1 MHICYRIM
9 ILDYNYSKKKRNLSI
24 SYITESGGKK
34 VLNFNVDKFKTFYS
48 TPNGKYE
55 NWDGSKCDIK
65 YTENPSKFDIK
76 TFIEEMNPRYKK
88 LLEGRTAPK
97 VYTFDIETKLNE
109 NRDFPEPSLA
119 REEITTISI
128 VSPELNCIV
137 LGTRKLDEAGESYL
151 RENFINYLNNVNFF
165 KTLNLPQ
172 PYVRYIYFEREEDML
187 KYFLQMVAQIPVLSG
202 WNCIQFDW
210 NYITHRIRNYFPNL
224 SIVLSSCIQSLV
236 TKNFTNQRGDNIDLP
251 MPQHTVIIDMMDV
264 MDMDIA
270 VMPIKESK
278 SLEYISS
285 ETPGLGIHKIEYDGD
300 LQDLYESDY
309 PRYVFYNAIDSIL
322 VQLINYRYKTLDNI
336 YTQALYCHTKIQDCF
351 SKIALSE
358 ALVFLDFYNRGVKV
372 VYNKE
377 HQEERGRLLGA
388 YVKNPIPGLHSFV
401 TCNDFASLYPS
412 TIRTCN
418 LSYENFVGA
427 FYDKKK
433 LAKYEMDIAHYI
445 VIGPNVFTNKGT
457 AAKPEL
463 GNFVDK
469 FIDENALIPYKDNPK
484 YFVSVNGCV
493 YKNDKDYSFRRI
505 QAQLKSNRDRDKYLA
520 KQLKATVSYDTK
532 HIIEKSQIEDR
543 VYNKNICNYLS
554 KMGYDIKCSQDIY
567 KLRDMNKFYKELEV
581 EISYLFSSEQAMKL
595 LMNSM
600 YGGSSHI
607 AFYWFNIHLANDIT
621 GESRNLI
628 HKMEHHIPDFWRNNW
643 LKLKDLHKQLG
654 IEVDE
659 KKALEVLDDCKMQWD
674 DPEAYHEKSWVIPVY
689 GDTDSLYLSY
699 NQLLKTIKGYEDM
712 SIEQKRDIIV
722 RLNTEFMDNH
732 NCEYIKEYYDTRF
745 GQSVHEFELETLN
758 YSGCW
763 IDTKKRYAQILLWKD
778 GEKYDIDSLPLKI
791 KGLEMIKSS
800 YPKQAREGLKR
811 VVRFMLENPE
821 DPYLIQRLNILVQEE
836 KQKFY
841 NANIED
847 ICLNQK
853 VNGYTKYI
861 LDDTNAETGLK
872 IGPKT
877 PAGVQALGM
886 YNWLRN
892 TKKLPGDPIYSGK
905 VKMYTIK
912 NNNKKGIERSFA
924 YVSQHYPKW
933 ADQYAPIDRAKMFEK
948 TFLDPLNRITNGS
961 MGLEPLKIDGYIQTT
976 LF

>member
-76 TFIEEMNPRYKK
+76 TFIEEMNPQYKK

-137 LGTRKLDEAGESYL
+137 LGTRKLEEAGESYL
-151 RENFINYLNNVNFF
+151 KENFINYLNNVKFF

-187 KYFLQMVAQIPVLSG
+187 KYFLQMIAQIPVLSG

-224 SIVLSSCIQSLV
+224 SIVLSSCTQSLV
-236 TKNFTNQRGDNIDLP
+236 TKNFTNQRGDKIDLP

-358 ALVFLDFYNRGVKV
+358 ALVFLDFYNRGVKI
-372 VYNKE
+372 VYNND
-377 HQEERGRLLGA
+377 HREERGRLLGA

-433 LAKYEMDIAHYI
+433 LAKYESDITRYI

-520 KQLKATVSYDTK
+520 KQLNAIVLYDTK

-554 KMGYDIKCSQDIY
+554 KMGYNIKCSQDIY
-567 KLRDMNKFYKELEV
+567 KLPDMNKFYKELEG

-643 LKLKDLHKQLG
+643 LKLKDLHNQLE

-689 GDTDSLYLSY
+689 GDTDSTFKDSMIYTKLYGDTNEKEHITIEDLWERNEDNLVTILPNGTEIALCEEKILNYDSSDRLQY
-699 NQLLKTIKGYEDM
+699 GKANYIMRHKVRKPKWKLRTKSGKEVIVTNDHSMIVFRDGKKIEVKPRDILKTDK
-712 SIEQKRDIIV
+712 
-722 RLNTEFMDNH
+722 
-732 NCEYIKEYYDTRF
+732 
-745 GQSVHEFELETLN
+745 
-758 YSGCW
+758 
-763 IDTKKRYAQILLWKD
+763 
-778 GEKYDIDSLPLKI
+778 
-791 KGLEMIKSS
+791 
-800 YPKQAREGLKR
+800 
-811 VVRFMLENPE
+811 
-821 DPYLIQRLNILVQEE
+821 ILV
-836 KQKFY
+836 
-841 NANIED
+841 
-847 ICLNQK
+847 
-853 VNGYTKYI
+853 
-861 LDDTNAETGLK
+861 
-872 IGPKT
+872 
-877 PAGVQALGM
+877 
-886 YNWLRN
+886 
-892 TKKLPGDPIYSGK
+892 
-905 VKMYTIK
+905 VK
-912 NNNKKGIERSFA
+912 N
-924 YVSQHYPKW
+924 
-933 ADQYAPIDRAKMFEK
+933 
-948 TFLDPLNRITNGS
+948 
-961 MGLEPLKIDGYIQTT
+961 
-976 LF
+976 

>member
-1 MHICYRIM
+1 M

-128 VSPELNCIV
+128 VSPDLNCIV
-137 LGTRKLDEAGESYL
+137 LGTRKLDEAGELYL
-151 RENFINYLNNVNFF
+151 KENFINYLNNVNFF

-372 VYNKE
+372 VYDKDRRE
-377 HQEERGRLLGA
+377 GRGRLLGA

-433 LAKYEMDIAHYI
+433 LMKYETDIAHYI

-463 GNFVDK
+463 GDFVDK

-554 KMGYDIKCSQDIY
+554 KIGYDIKCSQDIY
-567 KLRDMNKFYKELEV
+567 KLTDMNKFYKELER

-689 GDTDSLYLSY
+689 GDTDSTFKNSMIHTELYGDTNKKEHITIEDLWERNEDNLVTILPNGTEIALCEEKILNYDSSD
-699 NQLLKTIKGYEDM
+699 QLRYGKANYIMRHKVRKPKWKLRTKSGKEVIVTNDHSMIVFRDGKKIEVKPRDILKTDK
-712 SIEQKRDIIV
+712 
-722 RLNTEFMDNH
+722 
-732 NCEYIKEYYDTRF
+732 
-745 GQSVHEFELETLN
+745 
-758 YSGCW
+758 
-763 IDTKKRYAQILLWKD
+763 
-778 GEKYDIDSLPLKI
+778 
-791 KGLEMIKSS
+791 
-800 YPKQAREGLKR
+800 
-811 VVRFMLENPE
+811 
-821 DPYLIQRLNILVQEE
+821 ILV
-836 KQKFY
+836 
-841 NANIED
+841 
-847 ICLNQK
+847 
-853 VNGYTKYI
+853 V
-861 LDDTNAETGLK
+861 
-872 IGPKT
+872 
-877 PAGVQALGM
+877 
-886 YNWLRN
+886 
-892 TKKLPGDPIYSGK
+892 
-905 VKMYTIK
+905 K
-912 NNNKKGIERSFA
+912 NNK
-924 YVSQHYPKW
+924 
-933 ADQYAPIDRAKMFEK
+933 
-948 TFLDPLNRITNGS
+948 
-961 MGLEPLKIDGYIQTT
+961 
-976 LF
+976 

>member
-1 MHICYRIM
+1 M

-372 VYNKE
+372 VYDKDRR
-377 HQEERGRLLGA
+377 EERGRLLGA

-457 AAKPEL
+457 VAKPEL
-463 GNFVDK
+463 GDFVDK

-484 YFVSVNGCV
+484 YFISVNGCV

-567 KLRDMNKFYKELEV
+567 KLPDMNKFYKELEG

-699 NQLLKTIKGYEDM
+699 APLLKTIKGYENM

-732 NCEYIKEYYDTRF
+732 NCEYIKEYYGTRF

-861 LDDTNAETGLK
+861 LDDTNTETGLK
-872 IGPKT
+872 VGPKT

>member
-1 MHICYRIM
+1 M
-9 ILDYNYSKKKRNLSI
+9 ILDYNYSKKKRNFSI
-24 SYITESGGKK
+24 SYITETGGKK

-48 TPNGKYE
+48 TPKGKYE
-55 NWDGSKCDIK
+55 NWDGSRCDIK

-76 TFIEEMNPRYKK
+76 TFIEEMSPEYKK
-88 LLEGRTAPK
+88 LISGRTAPK

-109 NRDFPEPSLA
+109 NRDFPDPAYA

-128 VSPELNCIV
+128 VSPDLNCIV
-137 LGTRKLDEAGESYL
+137 LGTTPLDENGNEFLTS
-151 RENFINYLNNVNFF
+151 NFKDYIYNTEFYKGLGI
-165 KTLNLPQ
+165 PQ

-187 KYFLQMVAQIPVLSG
+187 KYFLQIVSQVPILSG

-210 NYITHRIRNYFPNL
+210 NYITHRIRNYFPDL
-224 SIVLSSCIQSLV
+224 SITLSSCTQSLV
-236 TKNFTNQRGDNIDLP
+236 TRGFTNQRGDKIELP
-251 MPQHTVIIDMMDV
+251 MPQHTLIIDMMDV
-264 MDMDIA
+264 IDMDMA

-278 SLEYISS
+278 ALEYISS
-285 ETPGLGIHKIEYDGD
+285 ETPGLGIHKIQYDGD
-300 LQDLYESDY
+300 LQDLYETDY

-358 ALVFLDFYNRGVKV
+358 ALVFLDFYNRGIKV
-372 VYNKE
+372 VYDRKE
-377 HQEERGRLLGA
+377 SLERGRLLGA

-427 FYDKKK
+427 FYDYDA
-433 LAKYEMDIAHYI
+433 LRKYESDWNYI
-445 VIGPNVFTNKGT
+445 VIGPNVFKNAGT
-457 AAKPEL
+457 ANKPEL
-463 GNFVDK
+463 GDFVEK
-469 FIDENALIPYKDNPK
+469 FIDENSLKQYRGNKN

-493 YKNDKDYSFRRI
+493 YKNNQDYSFRRI

-532 HIIEKSQIEDR
+532 HIIKGSSIEER
-543 VYNKNICNYLS
+543 TYNENICNYLY
-554 KMGYDIKCSQDIY
+554 KMGYAIKSSQDIHML
-567 KLRDMNKFYKELEV
+567 KDKDKFYKELES

-628 HKMEHHIPDFWRNNW
+628 HMMEHHIPDFWRNNW
-643 LKLKDLHKQLG
+643 LKLKDLHKKLG

-659 KKALEVLDDCKMQWD
+659 KQALKALDEAKMQWD
-674 DPEAYHEKSWVIPVY
+674 DPEAYHEKSWVVPVY

-699 NQLLKTIKGYEDM
+699 NQLLKSIKGYENM
-712 SIEQKRDIIV
+712 NIEQKRDIIV

-732 NCEYIKEYYDTRF
+732 NCQFIKEYYDTRF

-778 GEKYDIDSLPLKI
+778 GEKYDIDSLPMKV

-800 YPKQAREGLKR
+800 YPKQARDGLKR
-811 VVRFMLENPE
+811 VVRFMLENPDDE
-821 DPYLIQRLNILVQEE
+821 YLIQKLNIKVQEE

-853 VNGYTKYI
+853 VNGYTKYVI
-861 LDDTNAETGLK
+861 DDSNESTGLK
-872 IGPKT
+872 FAPKT

-905 VKMYTIK
+905 VKLYVIK
-912 NNNKKGIERSFA
+912 NNNKKGEERSFA
-924 YVSQHYPKW
+924 FVSQRYPKW
-933 ADQYAPIDRAKMFEK
+933 ADQYAPVDRAKMFEK

-961 MGLEPLKIDGYIQTT
+961 MGMAPLKIDGYIQTS

>member
-1 MHICYRIM
+1 M
-9 ILDYNYSKKKRNLSI
+9 ILDYNYSKKKRNFSI
-24 SYITESGGKK
+24 SYITETGGKK

-55 NWDGSKCDIK
+55 NWDGSRCDIK

-76 TFIEEMNPRYKK
+76 TFIEEMSPEYKK
-88 LLEGRTAPK
+88 LISGRTAPK

-109 NRDFPEPSLA
+109 NRDFPDPAYA

-128 VSPELNCIV
+128 VSPDLNCIV
-137 LGTRKLDEAGESYL
+137 LGTTPLDENGNEFLTS
-151 RENFINYLNNVNFF
+151 NFKDYINNTEFYKGLGI
-165 KTLNLPQ
+165 PQ

-187 KYFLQMVAQIPVLSG
+187 KYFLQIVSQVPILSG

-210 NYITHRIRNYFPNL
+210 NYITHRIRNYFPDL
-224 SIVLSSCIQSLV
+224 SITLSSCTQSLV
-236 TKNFTNQRGDNIDLP
+236 TKGFTNQRGDKIELP
-251 MPQHTVIIDMMDV
+251 MPQHTLIIDMMDV
-264 MDMDIA
+264 IDMDMA

-285 ETPGLGIHKIEYDGD
+285 ETPGLGIHKIQYDGD
-300 LQDLYESDY
+300 LQDLYETDY

-358 ALVFLDFYNRGVKV
+358 ALVFLDFYNRGIKV
-372 VYNKE
+372 VYDRKE
-377 HQEERGRLLGA
+377 SLERGRLLGA

-427 FYDKKK
+427 FYDYDA
-433 LAKYEMDIAHYI
+433 LRKYESDWNYI
-445 VIGPNVFTNKGT
+445 VIGPNVFKNAGT
-457 AAKPEL
+457 ANKPEL
-463 GNFVDK
+463 GDFVDK
-469 FIDENALIPYKDNPK
+469 FIDENSLKQYRGNKN

-493 YKNDKDYSFRRI
+493 YKNEQDYSFRRI

-520 KQLKATVSYDTK
+520 KQLKATVSYDAK
-532 HIIEKSQIEDR
+532 HIIKGSSIEER
-543 VYNKNICNYLS
+543 TYNENICNYLY
-554 KMGYDIKCSQDIY
+554 KMGYDIKSSQDIHML
-567 KLRDMNKFYKELEV
+567 KDKDKFYKELES

-628 HKMEHHIPDFWRNNW
+628 HLMEHHIPDYFRNNW
-643 LKLKDLHKQLG
+643 LQMKSLHKELG
-654 IEVDE
+654 IEVE
-659 KKALEVLDDCKMQWD
+659 EEQAIKALNEAQMQID
-674 DPEAYHEKSWVIPVY
+674 DPEAYHEKSWVVPVY

-699 NQLLKTIKGYEDM
+699 NQLLKSIKGYENM

-722 RLNTEFMDNH
+722 GINLKFLDDH
-732 NCEYIKEYYDTRF
+732 NCQYIKEYYDTRF

-778 GEKYDIDSLPLKI
+778 GEKYDIDSLPMKV

-800 YPKQAREGLKR
+800 YPKQARDGLKR
-811 VVRFMLENPE
+811 VVRFMLENPDDE
-821 DPYLIQRLNILVQEE
+821 YLIQKLNIKVQEE

-861 LDDTNAETGLK
+861 LDDSNESTGLK
-872 IGPKT
+872 FAPKT

-905 VKMYTIK
+905 VKLYVIK
-912 NNNKKGIERSFA
+912 NNSKKGEERSFA
-924 YVSQHYPKW
+924 FVSQRYPKW
-933 ADQYAPIDRAKMFEK
+933 ADQYAPVDRAKMFEK

-961 MGLEPLKIDGYIQTT
+961 MGMAPLKIDGYIQTT